1 VGRDARGTPR
11 GTPPCL
17 CRRAPDTLPPHDAA
31 PRLAFPLPPR
41 APQLTGIDQE
51 KVARLYSD
59 LRKESEIS
67 HGVPIAVRHIESIMR
82 ISEAIARMRLSNKVT
97 DSDLNIAIKVMLNS
111 FITAQKS
118 AVQSAL
124 RRQFSRYLQVEASY
138 NTLLMEKL
146 RELVQERVGVD
157 AALRGSVERFDGV
170 SSVEV
175 RLGDLADKA
184 RRHGITDL
192 SSFLSSD
199 ILSKAGFAYD
209 RGRKM
214 LVKEL

>member
-1 VGRDARGTPR
+1 M
-11 GTPPCL
+11 
-17 CRRAPDTLPPHDAA
+17 
-31 PRLAFPLPPR
+31 
-41 APQLTGIDQE
+41 QLTNIDQE

-67 HGVPIAVRHIESIMR
+67 NGVPIAVRHIESIMR
-82 ISEAIARMRLSNKVT
+82 ISEAVARMRLSSAVT

-124 RRQFSRYLQVEASY
+124 RRQFARYLQVESSY

-157 AALRGSVERFDGV
+157 AAIRGSVERRGEGGGGGGGGGL
-170 SSVEV
+170 SAVEV
-175 RLGDLADKA
+175 KLGDLADKA

-192 SSFLSSD
+192 STFLTSD
-199 ILSKAGFAYD
+199 ALTKSGFVYQRD
-209 RGRKM
+209 RRM